1 MAQWVKGLALTQLW
15 HGFIPGL
22 GTSSC
27 CRCGKKKKVLEKSNN
42 VEKCIVSHMSY
53 LDFAVEGSYI
63 ILLDIL
69 HPILLNRRKQK

>member
-1 MAQWVKGLALTQLW
+1 MGEGSGIDTVVAWVHPW
-15 HGFIPGL
+15 PGNFL
-22 GTSSC
+22 MLQVWQ
-27 CRCGKKKKVLEKSNN
+27 KKKVLEKSNN